1 MRTIKFSSFLFG
13 PYTRPLIK
21 TTSSLAVI
29 HTRFIDA
36 WRLSSVCCKCYN
48 LSLLHAW
55 RSSHLSQSIGRKLR
69 FLSHLGGPR
78 RNIAITYGME
88 KLEQCGYPRVKKYE
102 DMSTRFHRI
111 DERTDG
117 QTTRDGIG
125 RYDPYSIARQNCGH
139 SLCWISGAN
148 FRIVSVTLVEDYRKP
163 MLRGYDEHAQ

>member
-88 KLEQCGYPRVKKYE
+88 KLEQCGYPRVKKVWGYE
-102 DMSTRFHRI
+102 YSFSQNR
-111 DERTDG
+111 RTDRR
-117 QTTRDGIG
+117 TDNAR
-125 RYDPYSIARQNCGH
+125 RHRPLWSI
-139 SLCWISGAN
+139 
-148 FRIVSVTLVEDYRKP
+148 
-163 MLRGYDEHAQ
+163 